1 MGAEEQRGREC
12 IMTRLCAAA
21 AFCALLAAGGSAAA
35 QNPPPDRAPIV
46 QSLADCRKL
55 TEDSA
60 RLACYDK
67 AVAALDQ
74 AEARGDI
81 VVVDRDQARKV
92 RRQAFGLPLPSL
104 SLFDKGESDEELNNM
119 TAQVVTARQDGTG
132 RWTVKLD
139 SGATWT
145 QVDTSPLR
153 RTPRP
158 GMPVTI
164 RKAALGSFMMKI
176 GDQHAVRAKR
186 VE

>member
-1 MGAEEQRGREC
+1 
-12 IMTRLCAAA
+12 MTRLHGAAA
-21 AFCALLAAGGSAAA
+21 VSALLAAAAA
-35 QNPPPDRAPIV
+35 GAVAFAQTAPPERVATV
-46 QSLADCRKL
+46 QALADCRKL

-92 RRQAFGLPLPSL
+92 RRQAFGLSLPSL

-119 TAQVVTARQDGTG
+119 TAQVESARQDGTG
-132 RWTVKLD
+132 RWTVRLD

-153 RTPRP
+153 RTPKP

-164 RKAALGSFMMKI
+164 RRAALGSFMMKI

>member
-1 MGAEEQRGREC
+1 MLSKPE
-12 IMTRLCAAA
+12 LVVVA
-21 AFCALLAAGGSAAA
+21 AFAALAFPALALPALAQPRPEGRAA
-35 QNPPPDRAPIV
+35 IV
-46 QSLADCRKL
+46 QNLLDCRK
-55 TEDSA
+55 TADDAA
-60 RLACYDK
+60 RLACYDQ
-67 AVAALDQ
+67 AAGAFGK
-74 AEARGDI
+74 AEAQGDI
-81 VVVDRDQARKV
+81 VVVDREQARKV
-92 RRQAFGLPLPSL
+92 RRQAFGLSLPSL
-104 SLFDKGESDEELNNM
+104 SLFDKGESEEELNNV
-119 TAQVVTARQDGTG
+119 TAQVQSARQDGTG

-153 RTPRP
+153 RTPKA

>member
-1 MGAEEQRGREC
+1 MTTLRG
-12 IMTRLCAAA
+12 AA
-21 AFCALLAAGGSAAA
+21 AFSALLAAAAA
-35 QNPPPDRAPIV
+35 GAVAFAQTAPPERVATV
-46 QSLADCRKL
+46 QALADCRKL

-92 RRQAFGLPLPSL
+92 RRQAFGLSLPSL
-104 SLFDKGESDEELNNM
+104 SLFDKGESDDEKGESDDELNNM
-119 TAQVVTARQDGTG
+119 TAQVASARQDGTG
-132 RWTVKLD
+132 RWTVRLD

-153 RTPRP
+153 RTPKP

-164 RKAALGSFMMKI
+164 RRAALGSFMMKI

>member
-1 MGAEEQRGREC
+1 MTTLRG
-12 IMTRLCAAA
+12 AA
-21 AFCALLAAGGSAAA
+21 AFSALLAAAAA
-35 QNPPPDRAPIV
+35 GASALAQTAPPERAATV
-46 QSLADCRKL
+46 QALADCRKL
-55 TEDSA
+55 SEDSA

-92 RRQAFGLPLPSL
+92 RRQAFGLSLPSL
-104 SLFDKGESDEELNNM
+104 SLFDKGESDDELNNM
-119 TAQVVTARQDGTG
+119 TAQVASARQDGTG
-132 RWTVKLD
+132 RWTVRLD

-153 RTPRP
+153 RTPKA